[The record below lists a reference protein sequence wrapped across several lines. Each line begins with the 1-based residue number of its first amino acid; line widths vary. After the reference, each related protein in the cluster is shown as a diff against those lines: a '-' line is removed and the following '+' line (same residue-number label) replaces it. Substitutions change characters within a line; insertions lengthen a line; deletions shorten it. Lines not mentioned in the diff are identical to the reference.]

1 MHTEAQLQETETTK
15 EALYAA
21 KQRLE
26 HEIARLEKKDLND
39 HTRSLAQKLNEL
51 QTALSTMQEMLNIV
65 WKQTEHI
72 HHELGTLRTKT
83 E

>member
-1 MHTEAQLQETETTK
+1 MHTELQQEANVTK
-15 EALYAA
+15 EALHAA

-26 HEIARLEKKDLND
+26 SEIARLEKKDLND
-39 HTRSLAQKLNEL
+39 HSRSLAQKLNEL
-51 QTALSTMQEMLNIV
+51 QTALATMQEMLNIV
-65 WKQTEHI
+65 WKHTEHM